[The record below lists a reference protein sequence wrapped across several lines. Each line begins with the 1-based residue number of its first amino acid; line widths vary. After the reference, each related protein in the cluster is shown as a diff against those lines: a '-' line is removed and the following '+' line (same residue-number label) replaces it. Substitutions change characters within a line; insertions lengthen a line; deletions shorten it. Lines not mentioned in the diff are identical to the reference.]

1 MDLVNVKIFAI
12 NFVSILGNII
22 SYAIFARIIL
32 SWLSFGRPTTSPG
45 RITYFINDITDPF
58 LNVAKKLP
66 HNIGMIDL
74 SPLIALLGIN
84 LFTYL
89 VIELIRYL

>member
-1 MDLVNVKIFAI
+1 MDFVNLKIFAI
-12 NFVSILGNII
+12 NFVTILGNII

-32 SWLSFGRPTTSPG
+32 SWLTLGRPTKPG
-45 RITYFINDITDPF
+45 RIAFFIRDITDPF

-66 HNIGMIDL
+66 HKIGMIDL

-84 LFTYL
+84 FLTYL
-89 VIELIRYL
+89 IVELIRYL